1 MNNSVTKT
9 VPQIFKDNICTVFN
23 LLNLLIAISLAAV
36 GAWKNILF
44 IFVIMINTAV
54 GIIQEIKAKRQ
65 IERLTILSLPKVRI
79 LRSGKESEILPD
91 EIKKGDVLSLESG
104 SVVCCDCKIISG
116 AAEINEA
123 VLTGESEP
131 VLKRSGDMLLSGSSV
146 ISGKY
151 RAEVI
156 CDNAESFTSKIID
169 EVKST
174 KQSESAM
181 LMSMKKV
188 TKLTGFFIVPLGI
201 LMFAQGYF
209 FRGIPLADAV
219 VSTSAGLLGML
230 PKGLVL
236 LISISFAT
244 GVIKLSKK
252 QVLVRELHSLENLA
266 HCDTV
271 CLDKTGTLTEG
282 KLSVEK
288 VFADIDDREFARL
301 MDTYIL

>member
-23 LLNLLIAISLAAV
+23 LLNLL
-36 GAWKNILF
+36 
-44 IFVIMINTAV
+44 
-54 GIIQEIKAKRQ
+54 
-65 IERLTILSLPKVRI
+65 
-79 LRSGKESEILPD
+79 
-91 EIKKGDVLSLESG
+91 
-104 SVVCCDCKIISG
+104 
-116 AAEINEA
+116 
-123 VLTGESEP
+123 
-131 VLKRSGDMLLSGSSV
+131 
-146 ISGKY
+146 
-151 RAEVI
+151 
-156 CDNAESFTSKIID
+156 
-169 EVKST
+169 
-174 KQSESAM
+174 
-181 LMSMKKV
+181 
-188 TKLTGFFIVPLGI
+188 IVPLGI